1 MPPTEPISVP
11 PAALFS
17 RRNLLLIAVAL
28 ASIGAGYAVLL
39 GGSPGA
45 AAVLLVAGYC
55 VLFPLALLA

>member
-1 MPPTEPISVP
+1 MPPTDPISVP